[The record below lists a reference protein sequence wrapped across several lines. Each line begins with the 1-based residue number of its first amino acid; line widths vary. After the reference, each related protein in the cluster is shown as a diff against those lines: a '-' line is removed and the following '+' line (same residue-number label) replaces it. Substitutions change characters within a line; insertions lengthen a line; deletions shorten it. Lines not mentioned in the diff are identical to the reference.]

1 MVFERLE
8 KNFEGPAW
16 KKALHSWKNR
26 NELETYYTN
35 SLTEMNSYF
44 EKNPPKTIEKNWY
57 NKPSALVYIVDVAL
71 RRKPGTP
78 EELVG
83 REYSIPSPFCK
94 PWKFP
99 IIVPFEIKTGTVI
112 QEGDWICGRNEYY
125 QQAQDTYKF
134 NDSTFT
140 PVEMILVQ
148 YIHDPRVNLILRQIR
163 GRDRPKRIFVEDT
176 EKEKSPGWAGLVLQ
190 PA

>member
-1 MVFERLE
+1 MGFERLE

-44 EKNPPKTIEKNWY
+44 EKNWY

-78 EELVG
+78 EELVD
-83 REYSIPSPFCK
+83 REYMIPSPFGK
-94 PWKFP
+94 PWKFHAE
-99 IIVPFEIKTGTVI
+99 VPFEIKTGAVI
-112 QEGDWICGRNEYY
+112 QQADWISGRNEYY
-125 QQAQDTYKF
+125 EKAQDTYKF

-163 GRDRPKRIFVEDT
+163 GRDRPQRKFVENR
-176 EKEKSPGWAGLVLQ
+176 EKEKSQGWAGLVLQ